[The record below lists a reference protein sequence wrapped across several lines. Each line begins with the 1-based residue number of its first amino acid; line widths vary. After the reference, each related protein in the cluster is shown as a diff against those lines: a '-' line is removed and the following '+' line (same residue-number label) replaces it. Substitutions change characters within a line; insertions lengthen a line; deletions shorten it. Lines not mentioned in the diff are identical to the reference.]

1 MTDLRDSTGKK
12 TAKILIVEDDQL
24 ISFHMKQLLE
34 TAGHIVTDIVVS
46 GETLFEA
53 IDRNPP
59 DIILMDIILE
69 GKMDGVEAAERVNG
83 EYGIPV
89 IYVTANSDPGILRR
103 VENTFPYGY
112 ISKPVNEYEL
122 LSSIKTA
129 LYKQRMEK
137 ALLESELKYRLLF
150 EHMFDA
156 FLYLQVINGPDGSFS
171 DALIVEANE
180 ALIRVLNTRRE
191 KVIGSRL
198 TAVFKNMDRV
208 KNDWRTLFDKV
219 ATDEETHRFKM
230 YFKETDQWFGVSA
243 YSMGRGYI
251 GVIADNVTK
260 TVKYQK
266 RLEESEKNFKTANR
280 EMHNLLSSI
289 DSILIGVSTRDEVTH
304 WNAVAERVF
313 GITAV
318 EAIGG
323 RISTLAIGWEWDDI
337 FEGISICI
345 HKNDTVVLRDVP
357 FTNLE
362 GGNGFLGIT
371 INPIRD
377 DLGIL
382 NGFLIYGRDITK
394 RRMMELQLLQ
404 DQKLKAIGE
413 LASGIAHEINTPTQ
427 YVINNLDFLKQSF
440 VGLMEICLRYN
451 SICGKVGSACEYKS
465 EMEEIDNRKRELDF
479 EFLLE
484 EIPRAVDQ
492 SLDGLARVSK
502 IIRSMKSFSHPDN
515 DNKVLAD
522 INKIIAD
529 TLTISKNEWKYV
541 ADVETELDEDIQ
553 EVFCFPAEISQVLL
567 NLIVN
572 AAHAIKEV
580 VDTGG
585 IEKGRITVS
594 SFRENGTVAIK
605 ISDNGIGIEEDVKQR
620 IFDPFFTTKD
630 VGLGTGQGL
639 AISRSI
645 VVDKHGGSIN
655 FQSTRGAGST
665 FIIRLPENQE
675 PEEMKDE

>member
-53 IDRNPP
+53 LDRNPP

-198 TAVFKNMDRV
+198 TAVFKNMDRI

-304 WNAVAERVF
+304 WNTVAERVF
-313 GITAV
+313 GITAT

-323 RISTLAIGWEWDDI
+323 RISTLAIGWKWDDI

-427 YVINNLDFLKQSF
+427 YVINNLHFLKESF
-440 VGLMEICLRYN
+440 TGLLDICRRFHAMYGIEGAN
-451 SICGKVGSACEYKS
+451 GVCCAGI
-465 EMEEIDNRKRELDF
+465 EEIFKKSREIDF
-479 EFLLE
+479 EFLME
-484 EIPRAVDQ
+484 EIPQAIEQ
-492 SLDGLARVSK
+492 SLEGLGRVSNIVK
-502 IIRSMKSFSHPDN
+502 SMKSFSHPDREAMSSAN
-515 DNKVLAD
+515 LNR
-522 INKIIAD
+522 IIEE
-529 TLTISKNEWKYV
+529 TITIARNEWKYV
-541 ADVETELDEDIQ
+541 ADVETRLDENLPEIL
-553 EVFCFPAEISQVLL
+553 CHPAGLSQVML
-567 NLIVN
+567 NLLVN
-572 AAHAIKEV
+572 SAHAIKEAV
-580 VDTGG
+580 ENGS
-585 IEKGRITVS
+585 IEKGLITVS
-594 SFRENGTVAIK
+594 SHREDDMVVMKVEDNGTGIAEEIK
-605 ISDNGIGIEEDVKQR
+605 HRV
-620 IFDPFFTTKD
+620 FDPFFTTKD

-645 VVDKHGGSIN
+645 IVDNHGGTIECESKKGE
-655 FQSTRGAGST
+655 GAA
-665 FIIRLPENQE
+665 FIVRLQVNQARRA
-675 PEEMKDE
+675 DEL

>member
-180 ALIRVLNTRRE
+180 TLIRVLNTRRE

-313 GITAV
+313 GITAA

-323 RISTLAIGWEWDDI
+323 RISTLAIGWKWDDI

-427 YVINNLDFLKQSF
+427 YVINNLHFLKESF
-440 VGLMEICLRYN
+440 TGLLDICRRFHAMYGTEGAN
-451 SICGKVGSACEYKS
+451 GVCCAGT
-465 EMEEIDNRKRELDF
+465 EEIFKKSREIDF
-479 EFLLE
+479 EFLME
-484 EIPRAVDQ
+484 EIPQAIEQ
-492 SLDGLARVSK
+492 SLEGLGRVANIVK
-502 IIRSMKSFSHPDN
+502 SMKSFSHPDREAMSSAN
-515 DNKVLAD
+515 LNR
-522 INKIIAD
+522 IIEE
-529 TLTISKNEWKYV
+529 TITIARNEWKYV
-541 ADVETELDEDIQ
+541 ADVETRLDENLPEIL
-553 EVFCFPAEISQVLL
+553 CHPAGLSQVVL
-567 NLIVN
+567 NLLVN
-572 AAHAIKEV
+572 SAHAIKEAV
-580 VDTGG
+580 ENGS
-585 IEKGRITVS
+585 IEKGLITIS
-594 SFRENGTVAIK
+594 SHREDDMVVMKVEDNGTGIAEEIK
-605 ISDNGIGIEEDVKQR
+605 HRV
-620 IFDPFFTTKD
+620 FDPFFTTKD

-645 VVDKHGGSIN
+645 IVDNHGGTIECESKKGE
-655 FQSTRGAGST
+655 GAA
-665 FIIRLPENQE
+665 FIVRLQVNQARRS
-675 PEEMKDE
+675 DEL